1 MSTEFTSP
9 SLPTHVYM
17 SHFLPFLSQNPAA
30 DHEAVLGG
38 GEGGGGK
45 ACSLFCPWIINQWGQ
60 HGKPMLV
67 PQRFNPVQNTYGEK
81 CGII

>member
-38 GEGGGGK
+38 GEGGGEG
-45 ACSLFCPWIINQWGQ
+45 
-60 HGKPMLV
+60 GKPVAYFAL
-67 PQRFNPVQNTYGEK
+67 GL
-81 CGII
+81 